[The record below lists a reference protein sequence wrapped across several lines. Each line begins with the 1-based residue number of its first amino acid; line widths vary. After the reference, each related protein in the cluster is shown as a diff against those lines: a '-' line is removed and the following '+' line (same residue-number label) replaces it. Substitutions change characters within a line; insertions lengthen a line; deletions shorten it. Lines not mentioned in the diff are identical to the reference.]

1 MINISK
7 IAKMQAQF
15 CFKLNIMNQS
25 LSSLSLAQIV
35 NNNHQA
41 ASVFEKYHLD
51 FCCKGK
57 RSLEQACTE
66 QQLSISKVTEDLEN
80 VFTKDNNSTAVD
92 FEKMNL
98 TQLADYIVQTHHAYV
113 KNEMPQIH
121 AYLQK
126 VSSKHGER
134 HPELY
139 KIFQTFNAVKE
150 EMEGHM
156 KKEELILFPRIKEL
170 QKLADNEN
178 ANLQLN
184 ITYLQSPIT
193 VMEQEH
199 DHAGNLLNDIR
210 ILSNDYTP
218 PQDACTTYRLSF
230 AALKAFEL
238 DLHQHVHLEN
248 NILFP
253 KAIET
258 FRELQLQ
265 TTRFLMIEHTTV

>member
-7 IAKMQAQF
+7 ITKRQAQF
-15 CFKLNIMNQS
+15 CFKLNIMNES

-35 NNNHQA
+35 NSNHQA

-57 RSLEQACTE
+57 RSLEQACAE
-66 QQLSISKVTEDLEN
+66 QQLSVSKVTEDLEN
-80 VFTKDNNSTAVD
+80 IFTKDNNSPVD

-98 TQLADYIVQTHHAYV
+98 AQLADYIVQTHHAYV
-113 KNEMPQIH
+113 KNEMPLIH

-156 KKEELILFPRIKEL
+156 KKEELILFPRIKEM
-170 QKLADNEN
+170 QKLIDNEN
-178 ANLQLN
+178 SNFQLN
-184 ITYLQSPIT
+184 VTYLQSPIT

-199 DHAGNLLNDIR
+199 DHAGSLLNDIR

-230 AALKAFEL
+230 AALKAFEM

-248 NILFP
+248 NLLFP
-253 KAIET
+253 KSINM
-258 FRELQLQ
+258 FRELQ
-265 TTRFLMIEHTTV
+265 TTVFN

>member
-7 IAKMQAQF
+7 VAKKQLQL
-15 CFKLNIMNQS
+15 CIKLYIMNES
-25 LSSLSLAQIV
+25 FSSLSLAQIV

-57 RSLEQACTE
+57 RSLEQACSE
-66 QQLSISKVTEDLEN
+66 QELSISKVTEDLEN
-80 VFTKDNNSTAVD
+80 IFTKDNNSSVD
-92 FEKMNL
+92 FEEMNL
-98 TQLADYIVQTHHAYV
+98 EQLADYIVQTHHAYV

-126 VSSKHGER
+126 VSSKHGEK
-134 HPELY
+134 HPEVY

-258 FRELQLQ
+258 FRDLQ
-265 TTRFLMIEHTTV
+265 TTILN

>member
-1 MINISK
+1 MQ
-7 IAKMQAQF
+7 QAQF
-15 CFKLNIMNQS
+15 CFKLHIMNGS

-57 RSLEQACTE
+57 RSLEKACAE

-80 VFTKDNNSTAVD
+80 IFTKNNNSTVD
-92 FEKMNL
+92 FEKMSL
-98 TQLADYIVQTHHAYV
+98 TQLADYIIQTHHAYV

-193 VMEQEH
+193 VMELEH

-210 ILSNDYTP
+210 ILSNDYAP

-253 KAIET
+253 KAMET
-258 FRELQLQ
+258 FRDLQ
-265 TTRFLMIEHTTV
+265 TTILN

>member
-1 MINISK
+1 
-7 IAKMQAQF
+7 
-15 CFKLNIMNQS
+15 MNQS

-35 NNNHQA
+35 NSNHKA

-57 RSLEQACTE
+57 RSLEQACME
-66 QQLSISKVTEDLEN
+66 QQLTVSQITGELEN
-80 VFTKDNNSTAVD
+80 IFGNDSNTSRID
-92 FEKMNL
+92 FDKMNL
-98 TQLADYIVQTHHAYV
+98 AQLSDYIVQTHHAYV
-113 KNEMPQIH
+113 KNEMPQIY

-139 KIFQTFNAVKE
+139 KIFKTFAAVKE
-150 EMEGHM
+150 EMESHM
-156 KKEELILFPRIKEL
+156 NKEELVLFPRIKEL
-170 QKLADNEN
+170 QKMADDEN
-178 ANLQLN
+178 ADLQLN

-199 DHAGNLLNDIR
+199 DHAGTLLNDIR
-210 ILSNDYTP
+210 IFSKDYTP
-218 PQDACTTYRLSF
+218 PPDACTTYRLCF
-230 AALKAFEL
+230 AALEAFEL

-253 KAIET
+253 KAIVMFGE
-258 FRELQLQ
+258 LQ
-265 TTRFLMIEHTTV
+265 TTILN

>member
-1 MINISK
+1 MENLI
-7 IAKMQAQF
+7 
-15 CFKLNIMNQS
+15 
-25 LSSLSLAQIV
+25 SLSLAQIV

-66 QQLSISKVTEDLEN
+66 QQLSISRVTEDLEN
-80 VFTKDNNSTAVD
+80 IFTKDNNSTID

-98 TQLADYIVQTHHAYV
+98 AQLSDYIVQTHHAYV
-113 KNEMPQIH
+113 KNEMPQIY

-139 KIFQTFNAVKE
+139 EIFQIFSAVKE
-150 EMEGHM
+150 EMEDHM

-170 QKLADNEN
+170 QKLADDEK
-178 ANLQLN
+178 ANLHLN

-199 DHAGNLLNDIR
+199 DFAGSLLNDIR

-230 AALKAFEL
+230 AALNAFEL

-248 NILFP
+248 NVLFP
-253 KAIET
+253 KAINM
-258 FRELQLQ
+258 FRDLQA
-265 TTRFLMIEHTTV
+265 TISN

>member
-7 IAKMQAQF
+7 ITMGEAQF
-15 CFKLNIMNQS
+15 CFKLNIMNES

-35 NNNHQA
+35 NSNHQA

-57 RSLEQACTE
+57 RSLEQACTD

-80 VFTKDNNSTAVD
+80 IFTKDSNSTVD

-113 KNEMPQIH
+113 KNEMPQIY
-121 AYLQK
+121 AYLERI
-126 VSSKHGER
+126 SSKHGDR

-139 KIFQTFNAVKE
+139 KIFQTFSAVKE

-156 KKEELILFPRIKEL
+156 KKEELVLFPRIKEL
-170 QKLADNEN
+170 EKLANNEN

-184 ITYLQSPIT
+184 LGYLQSPIT

-248 NILFP
+248 NMLFP
-253 KAIET
+253 KAINT
-258 FRELQLQ
+258 FKELQ
-265 TTRFLMIEHTTV
+265 TTTLN

>member
-1 MINISK
+1 
-7 IAKMQAQF
+7 
-15 CFKLNIMNQS
+15 MN
-25 LSSLSLAQIV
+25 SSLTTLTLAQIV

-66 QQLSISKVTEDLEN
+66 QQVPVADIMSDLEN
-80 VFTKDNNSTAVD
+80 VFTKNNKGSVD

-98 TQLADYIVQTHHAYV
+98 AQLCDHIVQTHHAYV
-113 KNEMPQIH
+113 KNEMLQIY

-126 VSSKHGER
+126 VSPKHGER

-139 KIFQTFNAVKE
+139 KIFQTFAAVKE

-184 ITYLQSPIT
+184 ITYLQSPIN
-193 VMEQEH
+193 VMEQQH
-199 DHAGNLLNDIR
+199 DHAGNMLNDIR
-210 ILSNDYTP
+210 LLSNDYTA

-253 KAIET
+253 KAIQL
-258 FRELQLQ
+258 FREK
-265 TTRFLMIEHTTV
+265 TAFSFS

>member
-1 MINISK
+1 MENLI
-7 IAKMQAQF
+7 
-15 CFKLNIMNQS
+15 
-25 LSSLSLAQIV
+25 SLSLAQIV
-35 NNNHQA
+35 NNNHHA

-57 RSLEQACTE
+57 RSLEQACAE
-66 QQLSISKVTEDLEN
+66 HQLSISKVTKDLEN
-80 VFTKDNNSTAVD
+80 IFTKDINSSID
-92 FEKMNL
+92 FDKMNL

-139 KIFQTFNAVKE
+139 KIFQIFNAVKE
-150 EMEGHM
+150 EMEAHM

-193 VMEQEH
+193 VMEREH
-199 DHAGNLLNDIR
+199 DHAGSLLNDIR
-210 ILSNDYTP
+210 ILSNGYTP

-230 AALKAFEL
+230 AALNAFEL

-248 NILFP
+248 NVLFP
-253 KAIET
+253 KAINM
-258 FRELQLQ
+258 FRDLQA
-265 TTRFLMIEHTTV
+265 TISN

>member
-7 IAKMQAQF
+7 ITKRQAQF
-15 CFKLNIMNQS
+15 CLKLNIMNES

-35 NNNHQA
+35 NSNHQA

-66 QQLSISKVTEDLEN
+66 QQLPISQVTEDLEN
-80 VFTKDNNSTAVD
+80 VLTKDNNSTAID

-170 QKLADNEN
+170 QKLADNQN

-199 DHAGNLLNDIR
+199 DHAGSLLNDIR

-230 AALKAFEL
+230 AALKAFEM

-248 NILFP
+248 NVLFP
-253 KAIET
+253 KAIDM
-258 FRELQLQ
+258 FRELQ
-265 TTRFLMIEHTTV
+265 TTAFN

>member
-1 MINISK
+1 
-7 IAKMQAQF
+7 
-15 CFKLNIMNQS
+15 MNES
-25 LSSLSLAQIV
+25 FSSLSLAQIV
-35 NNNHQA
+35 NSNHQA

-66 QQLSISKVTEDLEN
+66 QQLPISQVTADLEN
-80 VFTKDNNSTAVD
+80 IFTKDINGTAIE

-113 KNEMPQIH
+113 KNEMPLIH

-139 KIFQTFNAVKE
+139 KIFQIFSAVKE

-156 KKEELILFPRIKEL
+156 KKEELVLFPRIKEL
-170 QKLADNEN
+170 EKFANNEN

-184 ITYLQSPIT
+184 LGYLQSPIQ

-199 DHAGNLLNDIR
+199 DHAGALLNDIR
-210 ILSNDYTP
+210 ILSQDYTS

-230 AALKAFEL
+230 ASLKAFEM

-253 KAIET
+253 KAINIFKE
-258 FRELQLQ
+258 LQ
-265 TTRFLMIEHTTV
+265 TTTLN

>member
-1 MINISK
+1 MIYIRK
-7 IAKMQAQF
+7 ITKGQRQF
-15 CFKLNIMNQS
+15 CFKLNIMNES

-35 NNNHQA
+35 NSNHQA

-80 VFTKDNNSTAVD
+80 VFTKDNRGTTID

-134 HPELY
+134 HPELN
-139 KIFQTFNAVKE
+139 KIFQTFAAVKE

-156 KKEELILFPRIKEL
+156 KKEELVLFPRIKEL
-170 QKLADNEN
+170 QKLTNNEN
-178 ANLQLN
+178 ARLQLN
-184 ITYLQSPIT
+184 IGYLQSPIT

-218 PQDACTTYRLSF
+218 PQDACTTYRLCF
-230 AALKAFEL
+230 AALNAFER

-253 KAIET
+253 KAINM
-258 FRELQLQ
+258 FGELQS
-265 TTRFLMIEHTTV
+265 TIFN